1 MPVKTILCTI
11 SILCFLA
18 ISSEVVLAQSAP
30 LIMTEKAVAEFIS
43 DNARPTFVIKRIS
56 ITGRVDTM
64 KAVVKT
70 STVRAVKGD
79 YSRYKPIVDTLWWK
93 STDSLH
99 HEVFVQLHLEGQGI
113 PLPQNNVRGSVR
125 LTVSAAYQHEGDW
138 IATSSEAF
146 TVPVANVEIP
156 RPIIS
161 QSKMEVAVTKETP
174 RELTFTVRGLRV
186 LRGGK
191 DSVDNLAEVREFT
204 VADVSVE
211 YVDESLVT
219 SDSET
224 DSLRQVELTTTVD
237 NAGYITITGTIKHP
251 LPTTPKKLPKLESA
265 NLSMNVRA
273 RLQHRGRKGLTRT
286 RTVDVSLFE

>member
-1 MPVKTILCTI
+1 MKTLLRTLCA
-11 SILCFLA
+11 LCLITVGTKVA
-18 ISSEVVLAQSAP
+18 LAQSAP
-30 LIMTEKAVAEFIS
+30 LIITDKAVAEFIS
-43 DNARPTFVIKRIS
+43 DNARPSFVIKRIA
-56 ITGRVDTM
+56 IVGKVDTM

-70 STVRAVKGD
+70 STVRAIKGD
-79 YSRYKPIVDTLWWK
+79 YSRYKPVVDTLWWK
-93 STDSLH
+93 SSDSTH
-99 HEVFVQLHLEGQGI
+99 HEVFVQMHLEGQGI
-113 PLPQNNVRGSVR
+113 PLPLNNVRGSVR
-125 LTVSAAYQHEGDW
+125 LTVSAAYMHDGDW

-174 RELTFTVRGLRV
+174 RELVFTVRGLRV

-191 DSVDNLAEVREFT
+191 DTVDNLAEVREFT

-211 YVDESLVT
+211 YVDETLVT
-219 SDSET
+219 SDSES
-224 DSLRQVELTTTVD
+224 DSLRQVELTSTVD

-251 LPTTPKKLPKLESA
+251 LPTAPKKLPKLNAA
-265 NLSMNVRA
+265 NLSLNVRA

-286 RTVDVSLFE
+286 RTVDISLFE